1 MMYSGLLDYLGDGN
15 NLTGVGNRREP
26 EKHVV
31 ASFKAGKMNMELKEV
46 CHFLLYSKPRIWV

>member
-26 EKHVV
+26 EKHVA

-46 CHFLLYSKPRIWV
+46 CHFFTVFQTSNWL